1 MKRLATPDA
10 ASGILFTALGAL
22 GVVLSLQEQIGTAAR
37 MGSGFL
43 PLTLSCGL
51 LALGLVIIAS
61 GLRSTDNEAVEIGG
75 MRPVAM
81 LLLAVAVFAL
91 SVRNLGL
98 GPAVFL
104 ATLIACYAEARPSLL
119 RVLAFALLLAL
130 FCTLVFIRGLG
141 LTVPALVLPWIS

>member
-1 MKRLATPDA
+1 M
-10 ASGILFTALGAL
+10 
-22 GVVLSLQEQIGTAAR
+22 
-37 MGSGFL
+37 
-43 PLTLSCGL
+43 
-51 LALGLVIIAS
+51 AS
-61 GLRSTDNEAVEIGG
+61 GLRSTDNETVEIGG
-75 MRPVAM
+75 LRPVAM
-81 LLLAVAVFAL
+81 LLLAIAVFAL

-104 ATLIACYAEARPSLL
+104 ATLSACYAEARQSLL